1 MRIAITLVALVVMVS
16 ACVGGKRVEG
26 NAVNYTSTE
35 RITVDSSFA
44 YLGSA
49 LFSYDEK
56 LVNHL
61 KSSYGTGRSEIF
73 VKKFGETNEAVEILS
88 VSWSMPSDNVAF
100 ASWLRGEKPDR
111 LYRLR
116 VADVR
121 KEYLNL
127 FDSAGVVASNDLQ
140 CFQVK
145 TVVESRSERY
155 IDYCVAVT
163 VLPQGVSL
171 QPYMQDKLSN
181 VVKFST
187 VE

>member
-1 MRIAITLVALVVMVS
+1 MRATIAIVALVVMVS

-26 NAVNYTSTE
+26 NIVNYTFAE
-35 RITVDSSFA
+35 RITVDPSFA

-56 LVNHL
+56 LVNQL

-88 VSWSMPSDNVAF
+88 VSWGMPSGNVVY
-100 ASWLRGEKPDR
+100 ASWIRGEKPDK

-140 CFQVK
+140 CLRVK
-145 TVVESRSERY
+145 TVVESRSERC
-155 IDYCVAVT
+155 IDYCISNT
-163 VLPQGVSL
+163 VLPQGVSI
-171 QPYMQDKLSN
+171 QPYMHDKLSK
-181 VVKFST
+181 VVKFG
-187 VE
+187 VAE